1 MENEELL
8 KALSV
13 LSESTRTEILFTIAS
28 EGELRAKDVLKKF
41 DITQPTL
48 SHHLNFL
55 LENEI
60 IRSRKEGRCVWY
72 SVNKEMMLELSDL
85 LKKLADPKTAAKI
98 EKAPEQPKVKA
109 KSPAKKS
116 TGTPSLKKN
125 SSVPKLKQKVEAPDI
140 EELKKKKKK
149 KSEKDKKKK
158 DKKKKK

>member
-1 MENEELL
+1 MFKKIEENEELL

-98 EKAPEQPKVKA
+98 EKAPEQPDTWAGPLQTIYRNLGEKEKA
-109 KSPAKKS
+109 A
-116 TGTPSLKKN
+116 
-125 SSVPKLKQKVEAPDI
+125 
-140 EELKKKKKK
+140 ELDAYTK
-149 KSEKDKKKK
+149 
-158 DKKKKK
+158 